1 MLIIVLIFI
10 WKPENTEIKS
20 VPALT
25 FHDNTTLASKSSKN
39 KMSSE
44 STSRNPLVEST
55 SIVSNNESNRKTN
68 NENEN
73 KTTKTS
79 ANTQNEAIN
88 NNNPTIKLRARPA
101 KKSASPTQM
110 LPCAWC
116 SDNKPILKYVL
127 PTLSGDN
134 LQFCSEMCIA
144 EFRKAVKKGAC
155 KQCGSIVRL
164 AVAPNKE
171 YCSLYCMNKIISKH
185 GNIDGVSSTTNM
197 NGNSKK
203 SPTNNL
209 CTLARSFQY
218 ETSHV
223 FNWDDYLAETNSEA
237 APTYCFKQA
246 VDPPVNKFEIGMK
259 LEALDPRCV
268 TSTCIG
274 TVISVM
280 GSRLRIRLDGGDNQ
294 NDFWRLVDSNEIH
307 PIGTCEK
314 NGGQLQPPLGYN
326 RNVNG
331 WQTFLI
337 KQLKNAV
344 LAPDEIFQPEP
355 ITPKKNMFK
364 IGQKLEAVDK
374 KNPQLICCATVDAI
388 KDDQVHI
395 AFDGWRGAF
404 DYWTRYDSRDIFP
417 VGWCTRSLHPVQPPG
432 HRNKFDAANKRKTA
446 KPSNI
451 LIPDDS
457 LPTATPITIHF
468 HTKCRGGRFINSS
481 KLPSMVTA
489 PSHHLLAKLCLQ
501 EILAASRDTSQLS
514 PLLFALEGE
523 VIIVTAAGKNFT
535 VKIPWKPNDMLS
547 DAQMTQFLQII
558 CRTCDA
564 CENLITLDP
573 GPEQCETCAEEEER
587 EALLEQE
594 EEVKRY
600 KETERKEKG
609 RQNQL
614 KKSVKYETE
623 SDSSSSDRP
632 LKYTIKKVKNEYTF
646 ENDNDLMTIGVSE
659 VESPAE
665 EEEEEEEQEE
675 EEEEENV
682 SSTTAQAITTT
693 TTTTTGSA
701 SLSFTGPA
709 TPFTNAS
716 SRLPTGPPQEWSV
729 EGVIKF
735 IADTDPALA
744 VHAELFRKHEIDGK
758 ALLLLNSDMM
768 MKYMDMKLGPA
779 LKICNLVNRIARRK
793 H

>member
-1 MLIIVLIFI
+1 
-10 WKPENTEIKS
+10 
-20 VPALT
+20 
-25 FHDNTTLASKSSKN
+25 
-39 KMSSE
+39 
-44 STSRNPLVEST
+44 
-55 SIVSNNESNRKTN
+55 
-68 NENEN
+68 
-73 KTTKTS
+73 
-79 ANTQNEAIN
+79 
-88 NNNPTIKLRARPA
+88 
-101 KKSASPTQM
+101 
-110 LPCAWC
+110 
-116 SDNKPILKYVL
+116 
-127 PTLSGDN
+127 
-134 LQFCSEMCIA
+134 
-144 EFRKAVKKGAC
+144 
-155 KQCGSIVRL
+155 
-164 AVAPNKE
+164 
-171 YCSLYCMNKIISKH
+171 MN
-185 GNIDGVSSTTNM
+185 
-197 NGNSKK
+197 NSKK
-203 SPTNNL
+203 SHKGNNLSSPPQPPTKLKIITNGNGMTAIPVNGKVRGRPPKQTSSTKTNPLDVFTFRPNGAKSSKESNTASSSKSYGSYKQLTQNQKVYPSSSTSNSKSSGSNSVNNNNSTSKNNNNENRSSGSIVKTAMVKRNSPTNAHQP
-209 CTLARSFQY
+209 ARSFQY
-218 ETSHV
+218 ESFHV
-223 FNWDDYLAETNSEA
+223 FNWDEYLKETNSEA
-237 APTYCFKQA
+237 APPECFKQA
-246 VDPPVNKFEIGMK
+246 LNPPPNEFKIGMK

-274 TVISVM
+274 TVINVL
-280 GSRLRIRLDGGDNQ
+280 GSRLRIRLDGSDNQ
-294 NDFWRLVDSNEIH
+294 NDFWRLVDNSNEIH
-307 PIGTCEK
+307 AIGYCERK
-314 NGGQLQPPLGYN
+314 GGQLQPPLGYAK
-326 RNVNG
+326 NVNG
-331 WQTFLI
+331 WQSFLV

-344 LAPDEIFQPEP
+344 LAPEEIFLPEP
-355 ITPKKNMFK
+355 PTPKKNLFK
-364 IGQKLEAVDK
+364 VGQKLEAVDK
-374 KNPQLICCATVDAI
+374 KNPQLICCATVDAV
-388 KDDQVHI
+388 KDDQVHV

-594 EEVKRY
+594 EEVRRY